1 MLKRKSL
8 PILAVFMS
16 LMISFI
22 LGELLFRFVFY
33 KSLERNDERSLVYR
47 YDPELGWFPKE
58 LDERYFQGFQK
69 IFVKNNTI
77 GFRDHEYGCKIKPR
91 IAVIGDSFVW
101 GYDVNSE
108 DRFTEKLQERIPSW
122 EVLNLGVSGYGTD
135 QEYLLIKKY
144 YDLLK
149 PDIVILF
156 ICENDKADTS
166 SNNRY
171 HGYFKPY
178 FTLENGTLKLQGQP
192 VPKSAPY
199 YYPQHP
205 VIFSSYLARAVVLFR
220 QGLRYKS
227 FKSEYLE
234 IIKAMKG
241 FVEGKGGKFFV
252 VYWHDDQELKEFLE
266 KEEIDNLRFMD
277 AERFPP
283 NGNHWTPNGHTDVTN
298 KLIDFMTA
306 KGVIHQ
312 N

>member
-8 PILAVFMS
+8 PILAVFLS
-16 LMISFI
+16 LIISFI

-33 KSLERNDERSLVYR
+33 KGLERNDERNLVYR
-47 YDPELGWFPKE
+47 YDPELGWFPRE
-58 LDERYFQGFQK
+58 ADERYYQGSQK

-77 GFRDHEYGCKIKPR
+77 GFRDHEYGPKIKPR
-91 IAVIGDSFVW
+91 MAVIGDSFVW

-144 YDLLK
+144 YGLLK
-149 PDIVILF
+149 PDVVILF
-156 ICENDKADTS
+156 ICVNDKKDTS

-178 FTLENGTLKLQGQP
+178 FTFENSALKVQGQP
-192 VPKSAPY
+192 VPKSVPY
-199 YYPQHP
+199 YYLQYPI
-205 VIFSSYLARAVVLFR
+205 IFSSYLARAVVQFR

-227 FKSEYLE
+227 FEGAYLE
-234 IIKAMKG
+234 IIKAMRS
-241 FVEGKGGKFFV
+241 FVEGRGGKFFV
-252 VYWHDDQELKEFLE
+252 VYWHNDQELKEFLE
-266 KEEIDNLRFMD
+266 KEKIDNLWFMG
-277 AERFPP
+277 AECFPSY
-283 NGNHWTPNGHTDVTN
+283 GNHWTPNGHINVAN
-298 KLIDFMTA
+298 RLIDFMTA
-306 KGVIHQ
+306 KGVIQQ

>member
-1 MLKRKSL
+1 MSIIISL
-8 PILAVFMS
+8 
-16 LMISFI
+16 I

-33 KSLERNDERSLVYR
+33 KSLERNDERNLVYR

-58 LDERYFQGFQK
+58 LDERYFQGSQK

-77 GFRDHEYGCKIKPR
+77 GFRDHEYGPKVKPR

-122 EVLNLGVSGYGTD
+122 EVLNFGVSGYGTD

-149 PDIVILF
+149 PDVVILF
-156 ICENDKADTS
+156 ICENDKKDTS

-178 FTLENGTLKLQGQP
+178 FTVENSALKGRGQP
-192 VPKSAPY
+192 VPKSLPY
-199 YYPQHP
+199 YCLQYPI
-205 VIFSSYLARAVVLFR
+205 IFSSYLARAVVRFR
-220 QGLRYKS
+220 LGLRYKS

-234 IIKAMKG
+234 IIKAMRS

-252 VYWHDDQELKEFLE
+252 VYWHNDQGLKEFLE
-266 KEEIDNLRFMD
+266 KEKIDNLWFIG
-277 AERFPP
+277 AESFQSD
-283 NGNHWTPNGHTDVTN
+283 GNHWTPNGHIDVTN
-298 KLIDFMTA
+298 RLFDFMTA
-306 KGVIHQ
+306 KGVIQQ